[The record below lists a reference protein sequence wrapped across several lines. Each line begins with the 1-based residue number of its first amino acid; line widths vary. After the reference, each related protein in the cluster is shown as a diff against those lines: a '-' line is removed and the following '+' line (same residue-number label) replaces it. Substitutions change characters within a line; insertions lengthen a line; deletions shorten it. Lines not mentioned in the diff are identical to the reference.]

1 MTTNDDMTPRQP
13 DEGEPLEDLLGD
25 EIDRVDQAVARIT
38 DAEVNERLRKALGQ
52 AGYTGQFPAQRPRL
66 IEPSVMVDLICQTG
80 PAMAPEHAAAAD
92 LLATARANAK
102 LSWERA
108 ELSSQRLQQAEET
121 LDTARQQA
129 EQIVADAH
137 EEADETLDEA
147 LKEAAKIVHAAREQA
162 ERIINDAHRKAA
174 QGSAVVP
181 VPNPNQPRVRVR
193 NVYVDDSG
201 EVTVSTPETR
211 ASCTRVRFE
220 SDLTAAYDSEL
231 ESRWSPVPWE
241 PERPLTQLP
250 SYLVGGATPA
260 RQETE
265 VGEGPFGP
273 PVTRP
278 GIIFVA
284 MANDTPTKIDSGNW
298 QPSPGVTP
306 KSPDVAKPAEAAKT
320 VWGFVASIG
329 EARPWLPLAAVWDIC
344 QREDRGDGFV
354 IVTPSE
360 VPTAQVIDRLGISSD

>member
-38 DAEVNERLRKALGQ
+38 DAEVNERLRKALSQ
-52 AGYTGQFPAQRPRL
+52 AGYVGQFPAQRPRL

-80 PAMAPEHAAAAD
+80 PAMAPEHAAVAD
-92 LLATARANAK
+92 LLATARASAK

-147 LKEAAKIVHAAREQA
+147 LKEAAKIVRAAREQA
-162 ERIINDAHRKAA
+162 ERIINDAYRKAA
-174 QGSAVVP
+174 QGGAVVP
-181 VPNPNQPRVRVR
+181 VPNPNQPRIRVR
-193 NVYVDDSG
+193 EIYVDNSG

-220 SDLTAAYDSEL
+220 SALTAVYGSGL

-241 PERPLTQLP
+241 LERPLNQLP
-250 SYLVGGATPA
+250 YLVGGATPA
-260 RQETE
+260 RQETG

-273 PVTRP
+273 PLTGS

-284 MANDTPTKIDSGNW
+284 LANDTPTKIDSGNW

-306 KSPDVAKPAEAAKT
+306 RSPDVTKPAEAAKT
-320 VWGFVASIG
+320 VWGLIASVG
-329 EARPWLPLAAVWDIC
+329 EAGNWLPLAEVWDTC

-354 IVTPSE
+354 IVMPPE
-360 VPTAQVIDRLGISSD
+360 VPTAQVIDRLGISGD